1 MPIIAQIEFP
11 ENIKVAF
18 WQLDESPDDLFHEL
32 ELTPADLEEW
42 TNLKHSKRQREWMA
56 SRAALRSG
64 LQCQEEVLYLPNG
77 KPYMAKQALSFSHC
91 LPLAGALIH
100 SQFAGFDIQSADPK
114 IEVIKTKFGNAKEL
128 EAAEKSS
135 SPLDYLTIIWSAKE
149 AIFKVYGENLA
160 FANAMD
166 IHPFEVG
173 DSLLTATAL
182 REGKAITHTLRVI
195 QITNHWV
202 VIVVK

>member
-18 WQLDESPDDLFHEL
+18 WQLDESPDDVLHNL
-32 ELTPADLEEW
+32 PLTGADLTEW
-42 TNLKHSKRQREWMA
+42 TGLKHAKRQREWLA
-56 SRAALRSG
+56 SRAALRAG
-64 LQCQEEVLYLPNG
+64 LNSKEEVLYLANG

-100 SQFAGFDIQSADPK
+100 PKFAGFDIQSADPK
-114 IEVIKTKFGNAKEL
+114 IDVIKTKFGNAKEL

-160 FANAMD
+160 FADEMD

-173 DSLLTATAL
+173 DSEITATVM
-182 REGKAITHTLRVI
+182 RDGKKISHGLRVI
-195 QITNHWV
+195 RITDHWV
-202 VIVVK
+202 VVVVR